1 MNTQE
6 QLNQE
11 APIDEIDFDAIS
23 LYNVK
28 NNSPLPNE
36 YEIDNEIDND
46 SRSEVASND
55 DPDFGDTLNPL
66 FVTELENIIEII
78 FNKTPCQDYFKTSPE
93 IITVLDELYTLI
105 YRPND
110 TTTQQEFDNKLSK
123 LTDLT
128 LHHKPNFI
136 ISCVHE
142 LLGIED
148 KEALEGN

>member
-1 MNTQE
+1 MFEQSEMSRQE
-6 QLNQE
+6 QMIHE
-11 APIDEIDFDAIS
+11 VPIDEIDFDAIS

-28 NNSPLPNE
+28 NNSPLTNE
-36 YEIDNEIDND
+36 YEIDNNIDN
-46 SRSEVASND
+46 NID

-66 FVTELENIIEII
+66 FITELENIIEII

-110 TTTQQEFDNKLSK
+110 ITTQQEFDNKLSK
-123 LTDLT
+123 LTDLA

-136 ISCVHE
+136 ISCVYE

-148 KEALEGN
+148 KEAL